1 MNFILKILYYICN
14 QTNKIMNG
22 FTKIGMT
29 FATICFFFFMFM
41 TVKTIREEDRKLE
54 ESRVWVNKEHTA
66 CHFQDTLEVNG
77 VKYLKVYDKDNSGLY
92 GDPYLV
98 PVK

>member
-1 MNFILKILYYICN
+1 MD
-14 QTNKIMNG
+14 T
-22 FTKIGMT
+22 FTKIGLTFCAVGFCFSMYMT
-29 FATICFFFFMFM
+29 CHEI
-41 TVKTIREEDRKLE
+41 VKIKNEENEK
-54 ESRVWVNKEHTA
+54 RVWVNKEHTA

-77 VKYLKVYDKDNSGLY
+77 VKYIKVYDKDNSGYY

>member
-1 MNFILKILYYICN
+1 MDR
-14 QTNKIMNG
+14 
-22 FTKIGMT
+22 FTKIGLT
-29 FATICFFFFMFM
+29 FCFLMFCFFMYM
-41 TVKTIREEDRKLE
+41 TCHEIVKMKNEENEK
-54 ESRVWVNKEHTA
+54 RVWVNKEHTA

-77 VKYLKVYDKDNSGLY
+77 VKYIKVWDKDNSGYY